1 MVGIGLA
8 QGIRRTRRHA
18 DGTGDLHYR
27 SDRGQVADGQWTRS
41 VCNWSAPRLIEIGT
55 PEQKERFLGRILRG
69 EMLWCQGFSEPNAG
83 SDLASVQTKAV
94 LEGDEWVIN
103 GQKIWSSDAP

>member
-1 MVGIGLA
+1 
-8 QGIRRTRRHA
+8 
-18 DGTGDLHYR
+18 
-27 SDRGQVADGQWTRS
+27 
-41 VCNWSAPRLIEIGT
+41 
-55 PEQKERFLGRILRG
+55 
-69 EMLWCQGFSEPNAG
+69 MLWCQGFSEPNAG